1 MIRRAVE
8 AFQLLGIP
16 QDSDRDTIAH
26 AYRRL
31 ARTVHPD
38 VSADA
43 EAGERFANLAEAYR
57 VATSALALEAPP
69 ACGGQPPPD
78 IPVGDAVAVRRL
90 GVPQPNEAPI
100 IAGPVRIRPSSDHR
114 ERQRHG

>member
-1 MIRRAVE
+1 MDRRSVE

-16 QDSDRDTIAH
+16 RDSDRDTIAH

-38 VSADA
+38 LSADA
-43 EAGERFANLAEAYR
+43 DAAERFANLAEAYR
-57 VATSALALEAPP
+57 IAIAAPSHQTAVPTGEAVPVRRPGMPP
-69 ACGGQPPPD
+69 AQ
-78 IPVGDAVAVRRL
+78 
-90 GVPQPNEAPI
+90 EAPI
-100 IAGPVRIRPSSDHR
+100 IAGPVRIRLSSDHR

>member
-1 MIRRAVE
+1 MNRRAVE

-16 QDSDRDTIAH
+16 RDSDRDTIAH

-38 VSADA
+38 LSADA
-43 EAGERFANLAEAYR
+43 DAAERFADLAEAYR
-57 VATSALALEAPP
+57 IATAAPSRQAAVPAGEAV
-69 ACGGQPPPD
+69 
-78 IPVGDAVAVRRL
+78 PVRPRD
-90 GVPQPNEAPI
+90 VPTAQEAPI
-100 IAGPVRIRPSSDHR
+100 IAGPVRIWQSSDHP